1 MEQEHV
7 MTLKEWM
14 EWNAHKQLQKL
25 QLTHPELH
33 VDIPEEI
40 HLVPE
45 KVPLKMRMRYRC
57 YTLCATSTRIMFW
70 ILFFLLCFSI
80 VTLST
85 IISILRYQ
93 WKEAITHP
101 GPVLSWQVTNSHVT
115 VGGNTSSSFRR
126 RRDIQYH
133 KLPVEVNISG
143 IPQGLFFAPQP
154 KPILHKERTLGLSQV
169 ILIDSDTIT
178 QGHIKQQKAY
188 LVSTINEEM
197 EQLQK
202 TVLPF
207 DLPTKDPL
215 TQKEYIEKRCFQK
228 YGHCYVIA
236 FNGNKVWPSQDLIQ
250 DQCPLP
256 PRFGNNLKYRN
267 HTIWKYYIPL
277 PFKVPSNWTRIN
289 SYGNIRIGSFKVP
302 DEFRQN
308 ATHGIFCSDAL
319 YSDWYP
325 RDLPSSVQQSF
336 AQAYITKVLMK
347 RKKQPTLRN
356 IAFPKELSPVGSGML
371 FRPFNPYDICNMP
384 RAALLLNKT
393 YYTFSLW
400 EGDCGYYQHNLTL
413 HPACKNFNRTRQD
426 HPYACRFWR
435 NKYDSESVQ
444 CYNNDMCYYRPL
456 YDGTENTEDWGWL
469 AYTNS
474 FPSPICIEE
483 KRVWKKN
490 YTLSSVLA
498 ECVNQA
504 MEYGIDEVLSK
515 LDVIFGNLT
524 HQSADEAFIPVNNFT
539 WPKYEKQNKH
549 QKTSCEGRKNR
560 RQRRSVSTENLRR
573 MQEAGLGLANAI
585 TTVAKI
591 SDLND
596 QKLAKGV
603 HLLRD
608 HVVTLMEANLDDIV
622 SLGEGIQIEHIH
634 NHLTS
639 LKLLTLENRI
649 DWRFINDSWIQ
660 EELGVSDNIMKVIRK
675 TARCIPYNVKQ
686 TRNLNTS
693 TAWEIYLYYEIIIPT
708 TIYTQNWNIKNL
720 GHLVRNAGYLSKV
733 WIQQPFE
740 VLNQECGTNIYLHME
755 ECVDQ
760 DYIICEEVT
769 ELPPCGNGTGSDCPV
784 LTKPLTDEYLEIEP
798 LKNGSYLVLSS
809 TTDCG
814 IPAYVPVVI
823 TVNDTISC
831 FDKEF
836 KRPLKQE
843 LRVTKYAPS
852 VPQLELRVP
861 RLTSL
866 IAKIKG
872 IQIEITSSWET
883 IKEQVARAKA
893 ELLRLDL
900 HEGDYPEWL
909 QLLGEATKDVW
920 PTISNFVSGV
930 GNFIKD
936 TAGGIFGTA
945 FSFLG
950 YVKPVLLGFVIIF
963 CIILIIKVIGWLQTT
978 RKKDQ

>member
-14 EWNAHKQLQKL
+14 EWNAHKQLQKF

-33 VDIPEEI
+33 VDIPEDI

-80 VTLST
+80 VTLSI

-93 WKEAITHP
+93 WKEAITYP

-115 VGGNTSSSFRR
+115 MGGNISSSSRR

-215 TQKEYIEKRCFQK
+215 TQKEYIEKRCFQHF
-228 YGHCYVIA
+228 GHCYVIKY
-236 FNGNKVWPSQDLIQ
+236 GSPRKWPFDDLIQ

-256 PRFGNNLKYRN
+256 VIYSNGPRYRY
-267 HTIWKYYIPL
+267 HTIWSLYIYQ
-277 PFKVPSNWTRIN
+277 PFSVPENWSNP
-289 SYGNIRIGSFKVP
+289 YGNARIGSFYVP
-302 DEFRQN
+302 KEFKDN
-308 ATHGIFCSDAL
+308 ATHGIFCSDQL
-319 YSDWYP
+319 YGEWYDRTLP
-325 RDLPSSVQQSF
+325 SQTLQELAKTFLMRILLKRKNGNKLNESSLAPTLSSKGQKLLFRDLV
-336 AQAYITKVLMK
+336 
-347 RKKQPTLRN
+347 
-356 IAFPKELSPVGSGML
+356 
-371 FRPFNPYDICNMP
+371 PYDSCNIP
-384 RAALLLNKT
+384 KAVLLLNRT
-393 YYTFSLW
+393 YWPFSLW
-400 EGDCGYYQHNLTL
+400 EGDCGIFQTNITEH
-413 HPACKNFNRTRQD
+413 ASCKKFNRTQTS
-426 HPYACRFWR
+426 HPYACTFWR
-435 NKYDSESVQ
+435 QYLGNASIKCVDDSAR
-444 CYNNDMCYYRPL
+444 CYYSP
-456 YDGTENTEDWGWL
+456 
-469 AYTNS
+469 AYTGVENREDFGWQAYNDN
-474 FPSPICIEE
+474 FPSPICIKEIPII
-483 KRVWKKN
+483 KKN
-490 YTLSSVLA
+490 YKVSSVLA
-498 ECVNQA
+498 ECINKAKQ
-504 MEYGIDEVLSK
+504 YGIEEVIDK
-515 LDVIFGNLT
+515 LENLFPT
-524 HQSADEAFIPVNNFT
+524 RHVLPEDTFKPYNNFT
-539 WPKYEKQNKH
+539 WPKYEKQNKQ
-549 QKTSCEGRKNR
+549 QKTSCEGRKNG

-573 MQEAGLGLANAI
+573 IQEAGLGLANAI

-675 TARCIPYNVKQ
+675 TARCIPYNIKQ

-740 VLNQECGTNIYLHME
+740 VLNQECGTNIYLHMK

-760 DYIICEEVT
+760 DYIICEEVI

-784 LTKPLTDEYLEIEP
+784 LTKPLTDEYLKIEP

-852 VPQLELRVP
+852 VPQLELRIP

-920 PTISNFVSGV
+920 PTISNFVSGI

-978 RKKDQ
+978 WKKDQ